1 MKHRFSVRF
10 WLSLIGMI
18 CLTGAVS
25 AQTSS
30 LVFTDATSGQ
40 RVEFTPFGTLVYQ
53 PQNIVSAAWRIN
65 YADRSGSY
73 FAYYFNGQLNAGVV
87 PVSLTANFP
96 TGQVL
101 NKGEQLYVLVVL
113 RTTDGKLRI
122 TRRFSW
128 AAGQGAINSV
138 LTYENTSS
146 STVNVNDVIIFRVE
160 DPPPL
165 PAEACPYI
173 PPLGLAD
180 VSYSP
185 VNIGGRRYVRTGI
198 SFAIPT
204 LPPSQ
209 SRDVPT
215 AGCDGSD
222 PERPPRNS

>member
-1 MKHRFSVRF
+1 MKQQSILRL
-10 WLSLIGMI
+10 WLSVIALIL
-18 CLTGAVS
+18 LTGAVS

-30 LVFTDATSGQ
+30 LFFTDATSGQ
-40 RVEFTPFGTLVYQ
+40 RVEFTPFGTLRYQ

-65 YADRSGSY
+65 YADASGSH
-73 FAYYFNGQLNAGVV
+73 FAYYFNGQLNADVV

-96 TGQVL
+96 NGQVL
-101 NKGEQLYVLVVL
+101 NIGERLYVLAVM
-113 RTTDGKLRI
+113 RTADGKLRI

-128 AAGQGAINSV
+128 DAGRGTINSV

-146 STVNVNDVIIFRVE
+146 SAVDVNNVIIWRPA
-160 DPPPL
+160 DPPTL

-180 VSYSP
+180 VSYST
-185 VNIGGRRYVRTGI
+185 VNIGGRRYVRTAI
-198 SFAIPT
+198 SFAAPP
-204 LPPSQ
+204 LQPSQ

-215 AGCDGSD
+215 AGCDGQD